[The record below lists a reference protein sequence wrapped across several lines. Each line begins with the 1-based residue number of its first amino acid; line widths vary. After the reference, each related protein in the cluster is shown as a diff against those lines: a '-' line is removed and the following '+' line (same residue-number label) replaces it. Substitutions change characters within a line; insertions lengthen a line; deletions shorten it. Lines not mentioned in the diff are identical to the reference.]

1 MKFGCNCLPTFI
13 RRKFKLMSA
22 SLFPSRQH
30 AALKILTRFRG
41 EIASAGLH
49 LNALT
54 RGACSTEIA
63 SAMNAFALVATR
75 SRIF

>member
-1 MKFGCNCLPTFI
+1 
-13 RRKFKLMSA
+13 MSA

-30 AALKILTRFRG
+30 DALKILNRFRG